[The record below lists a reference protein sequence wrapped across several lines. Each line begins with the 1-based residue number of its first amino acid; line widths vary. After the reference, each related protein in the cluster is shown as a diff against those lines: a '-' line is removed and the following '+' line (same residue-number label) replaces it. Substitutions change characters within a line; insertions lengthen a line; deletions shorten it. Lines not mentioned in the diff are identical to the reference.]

1 MINNVTIAGRL
12 AKDPELK
19 YTPQGKPVTNVT
31 IAVQRSFK
39 NAQGE
44 YDADFV
50 QCVIWGNIAETV
62 ANRTGKGKMFGV
74 TGRIQTRNFEGQD
87 GKRVY
92 VTEVVAE
99 KTHIIEWNDN
109 GQGGQSRQSG
119 QGGQGSG
126 GNYTKV
132 EDDPFSTNGN
142 TIDISDDDLP
152 F

>member
-12 AKDPELK
+12 ARDPELK
-19 YTPQGKPVTNVT
+19 YTPQGKPVTTVT

-39 NAQGE
+39 NSNGE
-44 YDADFV
+44 YDADFI
-50 QCVIWGNIAETV
+50 QAVIWGNSAETV

-74 TGRIQTRNFEGQD
+74 TGRIQTRNYEGQD

-92 VTEVVAE
+92 VTEIVAE
-99 KTHIIEWNDN
+99 KTHIIEWLDN
-109 GQGGQSRQSG
+109 GQGGQSSQGG
-119 QGGQGSG
+119 QGGQSS
-126 GNYTKV
+126 GNYTKI
-132 EDDPFSTNGN
+132 EDDPFNNNGN